1 MKPATLAMV
10 CLLVLSQAA
19 GAQLAA
25 ADSTP
30 LRPGDL
36 IEVQAWRDTVLNGRY
51 QVDERG
57 RVLLPL
63 VGEWSAG
70 RTPWPVLRDSL
81 LQAYA
86 RELRAGEL
94 RLVPRRRVFVL
105 GFVGEPGLYF
115 AEPTQPLAAVVA
127 LAGGPSP
134 EGDLRRIRVTREGRT
149 LFEARALDAPEMLGP
164 VQSGDHIFV
173 DRRGWFDRNAPF
185 FVSALVSLAG
195 IVVTLLIAR

>member
-1 MKPATLAMV
+1 MKPASLAL
-10 CLLVLSQAA
+10 LLVMTLSRLA

-25 ADSTP
+25 ADSAP

-36 IEVQAWRDTVLNGRY
+36 IEVIAWRDTLLNGRY
-51 QVDERG
+51 TVDERG
-57 RVLLPL
+57 RVQLPL
-63 VGEWSAG
+63 VGEWQADRSA
-70 RTPWPVLRDSL
+70 WPVLRDSV

-94 RLVPRRRVFVL
+94 RLVPRRRVYVL
-105 GFVGEPGLYF
+105 GFVGQPGVYF
-115 AEPTQPLAAVVA
+115 AEPTSPLAAVVA

-134 EGDLRRIRVTREGRT
+134 DGDLRRIRVVRGGQE
-149 LFEARALDAPEMLGP
+149 LFAQRALDAPEMLGP
-164 VQSGDHIFV
+164 VQSGDHIYV

-195 IVVTLLIAR
+195 IVVTLIVAR

>member
-1 MKPATLAMV
+1 MKPVSLA
-10 CLLVLSQAA
+10 LALVVALSQLAEGQVAA
-19 GAQLAA
+19 S
-25 ADSTP
+25 DTTP

-36 IEVQAWRDTVLNGRY
+36 IEVLAWRDTLLNGRY
-51 QVDERG
+51 VVDERG

-63 VGEWSAG
+63 VGEWQATG
-70 RTPWPVLRDSL
+70 TAWPALRDSV

-105 GFVGEPGLYF
+105 GFVGQPGLYF
-115 AEPTQPLAAVVA
+115 AEPTMPLAAVVA

-134 EGDLRRIRVTREGRT
+134 EGDLRRIRVVREGQV
-149 LFEARALDAPEMLGP
+149 LINARPLDAPEMLGP

-195 IVVTLLIAR
+195 IVVTLIVAR